1 MSTPLTATEA
11 KELLRLCESGRLYEI
26 DAWIRAGRSLTVPRE
41 IRTTPLA
48 VAISTGFHSLVELLL
63 RNEQS
68 QEAKNDVLRLAIQL
82 DRPALVELAVVCG
95 ADTKSVPFLDV
106 LMTGDR
112 ALAAFFLGRG
122 ADPLSDY
129 PFARAFHQLRAKTTL
144 GSYLDCPSRPARRR
158 TTTAGTG

>member
-11 KELLRLCESGRLYEI
+11 KELLRLCESGRLYAI
-26 DAWIRAGRSLTVPRE
+26 DAWIRAGRSLTVPHE
-41 IRTTPLA
+41 IRKTPLA

-129 PFARAFHQLRAKTTL
+129 PSSVPFI
-144 GSYLDCPSRPARRR
+144 SCARRR
-158 TTTAGTG
+158 R